1 MGVINFEK
9 QKLIKLI
16 DVAAG
21 RKKADLVLK
30 NAKIVDVFQAKIL
43 TGDIAISDGYIA
55 GIGESYQGVEERN
68 YTGKYVAPGFIEAHI
83 HIESSYVSPEEF
95 SRVFIPRGTTTI
107 LADPHEIVNVAGLKG
122 LDYMVNAAKNA
133 KMDVRYMMPPCV
145 PATNFETSG
154 ADLYADDMED
164 ALKTGEVDGLAELMN
179 FPGVINADDKMIDEI
194 LMAKKYGA
202 RIDGHAPQVVGK
214 DLNAYIAAGP
224 ANDHECSTLEE
235 AEERLARGM
244 YLLLREGSVTQDLR
258 KLLPIVNTANSRRC
272 LLSGD
277 DVQAK
282 TAINKGHLDNS
293 IRICIDEGLN
303 PITAIQMATL
313 NPAEYCGLN
322 DRGAIAPG
330 RRADMV
336 VFESLED
343 FAVEETYI
351 LGEKLSQGNEY
362 LGEVNYYPIDSVESS
377 MHVKDFTREKLQ
389 LHLNSDKVRA
399 IGVVPG
405 EVLTTEEHV
414 TVRRDGDDNFVY
426 NDQEDV
432 TKIVVVERHHNTG
445 NVNVNLLSG
454 YGIKAGAIAI
464 SIGHDSHNIIATG
477 TNDDDIFM
485 AVNELI
491 KQEGGAVVVKDEKVI
506 SRMELKIAGLMCNL
520 PAEKMIAQQD
530 ALDEAVHE
538 ELGVPDNVNPVM
550 TLSFMPLAVIPKLKI
565 TDKGLVDV
573 EKNAFVS
580 NELD

>member
-1 MGVINFEK
+1 MEK

-55 GIGESYQGVEERN
+55 GIGGSYQGVEERN

-122 LDYMVNAAKNA
+122 VDYMVNAAKNA
-133 KMDVRYMMPPCV
+133 KMDIRYMMPPCV

-351 LGEKLSQGNEY
+351 LGEKLSQGNKY

-414 TVRRDGDDNFVY
+414 TVKRDGDGNFVY

>member
-1 MGVINFEK
+1 MEK
-9 QKLIKLI
+9 RKLIKLI

-43 TGDIAISDGYIA
+43 IGDIAISDGYIA
-55 GIGESYQGVEERN
+55 GIGGSYQGVEERN

-133 KMDVRYMMPPCV
+133 KMDIRYMMPPCV

-194 LMAKKYGA
+194 LMAKKYDA

-303 PITAIQMATL
+303 PITAIQMVTL

-343 FAVEETYI
+343 FTVEETYI
-351 LGEKLSQGNEY
+351 LGEKLSQGNKY

-414 TVRRDGDDNFVY
+414 TVKRDGDGNFVY

-550 TLSFMPLAVIPKLKI
+550 TLSFIPLAVIPKLKI

>member
-1 MGVINFEK
+1 MEK

-43 TGDIAISDGYIA
+43 IGDIAISDGYIA
-55 GIGESYQGVEERN
+55 GIGGSYQGVEERN

-133 KMDVRYMMPPCV
+133 KMDIRYMMPPCV

-214 DLNAYIAAGP
+214 DLNAYIASGP

-282 TAINKGHLDNS
+282 TAINKGHLDNN

-351 LGEKLSQGNEY
+351 LGEKLSQGNKY

-414 TVRRDGDDNFVY
+414 TVKRDGDGNFVY

-550 TLSFMPLAVIPKLKI
+550 TLSFMPLAVIPRLKI

>member
-1 MGVINFEK
+1 MEK

-202 RIDGHAPQVVGK
+202 RIDGHVPQVVGK

>member
-1 MGVINFEK
+1 MEK

-133 KMDVRYMMPPCV
+133 KMDIRYMMPPCV

-179 FPGVINADDKMIDEI
+179 FPGVINAEDKMIDEI

-343 FAVEETYI
+343 FAVKETYI
-351 LGEKLSQGNEY
+351 LGEKLSQGNKY

-414 TVRRDGDDNFVY
+414 TVKRDGDGNFVY

-432 TKIVVVERHHNTG
+432 TKIVVVERHQNTG

>member
-1 MGVINFEK
+1 MEK

-202 RIDGHAPQVVGK
+202 RIDGHAPQIVGK

>member
-1 MGVINFEK
+1 MEK

-55 GIGESYQGVEERN
+55 GIGGSYQGVEECN

-107 LADPHEIVNVAGLKG
+107 LADPHEIVNVDGLKG

-133 KMDVRYMMPPCV
+133 KMDIRYMMPPCV

-351 LGEKLSQGNEY
+351 LGEKLSQGNKY

-414 TVRRDGDDNFVY
+414 TVKRDGDGNFVY

-520 PAEKMIAQQD
+520 SAEKMIAQQD

-550 TLSFMPLAVIPKLKI
+550 TLSFMTLAVIPKLKI

>member
-1 MGVINFEK
+1 MEK

-133 KMDVRYMMPPCV
+133 KMDIRYMMPPCV

-179 FPGVINADDKMIDEI
+179 FPGVINAEDKMIDEI

-351 LGEKLSQGNEY
+351 LGEKLSQGNKY

-414 TVRRDGDDNFVY
+414 TVKRDGDGNFVY

>member
-1 MGVINFEK
+1 MEK

-30 NAKIVDVFQAKIL
+30 NAKIVDVFQTKIL
-43 TGDIAISDGYIA
+43 IGDIAISDGYIA
-55 GIGESYQGVEERN
+55 GIGGSYQGVEERN

-122 LDYMVNAAKNA
+122 LDYMVNTAKNA
-133 KMDVRYMMPPCV
+133 KMDIRYMMPPCV

-179 FPGVINADDKMIDEI
+179 FPGVINADDKMIDKI

-313 NPAEYCGLN
+313 NPAEYCSLN

-351 LGEKLSQGNEY
+351 LGEKLSQGNKY

-405 EVLTTEEHV
+405 EVLTTEKHV
-414 TVRRDGDDNFVY
+414 TVKRDGDGNFVY

>member
-1 MGVINFEK
+1 MEK

-133 KMDVRYMMPPCV
+133 KMDIRYMMPPCV

-179 FPGVINADDKMIDEI
+179 FPGVINAEDKMIDEI

-282 TAINKGHLDNS
+282 TAINKGYLDNS

-351 LGEKLSQGNEY
+351 LGEKLSQGNKY

-414 TVRRDGDDNFVY
+414 TVKRDGDGNFVY

>member
-1 MGVINFEK
+1 MEK

-43 TGDIAISDGYIA
+43 IGDIAISDGYIA
-55 GIGESYQGVEERN
+55 GIGGSYQGVEERN

-133 KMDVRYMMPPCV
+133 KMDIRYMMPPCV

-154 ADLYADDMED
+154 ANLYADDMED

-414 TVRRDGDDNFVY
+414 TVKRDGDGNFVY

>member
-1 MGVINFEK
+1 MEK

-485 AVNELI
+485 TVNELI

>member
-1 MGVINFEK
+1 MEK

-133 KMDVRYMMPPCV
+133 KMDIRYMMPPCV

-179 FPGVINADDKMIDEI
+179 FPGVINAEDKMIDEI

-351 LGEKLSQGNEY
+351 LGEKLSQGNKY

-414 TVRRDGDDNFVY
+414 TVRRDGDGNFVY
-426 NDQEDV
+426 NDQEDI

-565 TDKGLVDV
+565 TDKGLVNV

>member
-1 MGVINFEK
+1 MEK

-43 TGDIAISDGYIA
+43 IGDIAISDGYIA
-55 GIGESYQGVEERN
+55 GIGGSYQGVEERN

-133 KMDVRYMMPPCV
+133 KMDIRYMMPPCV

-164 ALKTGEVDGLAELMN
+164 ALKTGKVDGLAELMN

-351 LGEKLSQGNEY
+351 LGEKLSQGNKY

-414 TVRRDGDDNFVY
+414 TVKRDGDGNFVY

>member
-1 MGVINFEK
+1 MEK

-293 IRICIDEGLN
+293 IRICIDEGLY

>member
-1 MGVINFEK
+1 MEK

-55 GIGESYQGVEERN
+55 GIGGSYQGVEERN

-133 KMDVRYMMPPCV
+133 KMDIRYMMPPCV

-351 LGEKLSQGNEY
+351 LGEKLSQGNKY

-414 TVRRDGDDNFVY
+414 TVKRDGDGNFVY

-520 PAEKMIAQQD
+520 SAEKMIAQQD

>member
-1 MGVINFEK
+1 MEK

-43 TGDIAISDGYIA
+43 IGDIAISDGYIA
-55 GIGESYQGVEERN
+55 GIGGSYQGVEERN

-133 KMDVRYMMPPCV
+133 KMDIRYMMPPCV

-351 LGEKLSQGNEY
+351 LGEKLSQGNKY

-377 MHVKDFTREKLQ
+377 MHVKDFTRKKLQ

-414 TVRRDGDDNFVY
+414 TVRRDGDGNFVY
-426 NDQEDV
+426 NDQEDI

-538 ELGVPDNVNPVM
+538 ELGVLDNVNPVM

>member
-1 MGVINFEK
+1 MKK

-43 TGDIAISDGYIA
+43 IGDIAISDGYIA
-55 GIGESYQGVEERN
+55 GIGGSYQGVEERN

-133 KMDVRYMMPPCV
+133 KMDIRYMMPPCV

-277 DVQAK
+277 DVQAE

-414 TVRRDGDDNFVY
+414 TVKRDGDGNFVY

>member
-1 MGVINFEK
+1 MEK

-43 TGDIAISDGYIA
+43 IGDIAISDGYIA
-55 GIGESYQGVEERN
+55 GIGGSYQGVEERN

-133 KMDVRYMMPPCV
+133 KMDIRYMMPPCV

-179 FPGVINADDKMIDEI
+179 FPGVINAEDKMIDEI

-336 VFESLED
+336 IFESLED

-351 LGEKLSQGNEY
+351 LGEKLSQGNKY

-405 EVLTTEEHV
+405 EVLTTEKHV
-414 TVRRDGDDNFVY
+414 TVKRDGDGNFVY

>member
-1 MGVINFEK
+1 MEK

-43 TGDIAISDGYIA
+43 IGDIAISDGYIA
-55 GIGESYQGVEERN
+55 GIGGSYQGVEERN

-133 KMDVRYMMPPCV
+133 KMDIRYMMPPCV

-351 LGEKLSQGNEY
+351 LGEKLSQGNKY
-362 LGEVNYYPIDSVESS
+362 LSEVNYYPIDSVESS

-405 EVLTTEEHV
+405 EVLTTEKHV
-414 TVRRDGDDNFVY
+414 TVKRDGDGNFVY

>member
-1 MGVINFEK
+1 MEK

-55 GIGESYQGVEERN
+55 GIGGSYQGVEERN

-133 KMDVRYMMPPCV
+133 KMDIRYMMPPCV

-164 ALKTGEVDGLAELMN
+164 ALRTGEVDGLAELMN

-351 LGEKLSQGNEY
+351 LGEKLSQGNKY

-414 TVRRDGDDNFVY
+414 TVKRDGDGNFVY

-432 TKIVVVERHHNTG
+432 TKIIVVERHHNTG

>member
-1 MGVINFEK
+1 MEK

-43 TGDIAISDGYIA
+43 IGDIAISDGYIA
-55 GIGESYQGVEERN
+55 GIGGSYQGVEECN

-133 KMDVRYMMPPCV
+133 KMDIRYMMPPCV

-313 NPAEYCGLN
+313 NPAEYCSLN

-351 LGEKLSQGNEY
+351 LGEKLSQGNKY

-405 EVLTTEEHV
+405 EVLTTEKHV
-414 TVRRDGDDNFVY
+414 TVKRDGDGNFVY

>member
-1 MGVINFEK
+1 MEK

-43 TGDIAISDGYIA
+43 IGDIAISDGYIA
-55 GIGESYQGVEERN
+55 GIGGSYQGVEERN

-133 KMDVRYMMPPCV
+133 KMDIRYMMPPCV

-224 ANDHECSTLEE
+224 ADDHECSTLEE

-313 NPAEYCGLN
+313 NPAEYCSLN

-351 LGEKLSQGNEY
+351 LGEKLSQGNKY

-377 MHVKDFTREKLQ
+377 MHVKDFTRKKLQ

-414 TVRRDGDDNFVY
+414 TVKRDGDGNFVY

>member
-1 MGVINFEK
+1 MEK

-43 TGDIAISDGYIA
+43 IGDIAISDGYIA
-55 GIGESYQGVEERN
+55 GIGGSYQGVEERN

-133 KMDVRYMMPPCV
+133 KMDIRYMMPPCV

-154 ADLYADDMED
+154 ANLYADDMED

-235 AEERLARGM
+235 AEERLARGV

-330 RRADMV
+330 RRADMF

-351 LGEKLSQGNEY
+351 LGEKLSQGNKY

-405 EVLTTEEHV
+405 EVLTTEKHV
-414 TVRRDGDDNFVY
+414 TVKRDGDGNFVY

>member
-1 MGVINFEK
+1 MEK

-43 TGDIAISDGYIA
+43 IGDIAISDGYIA
-55 GIGESYQGVEERN
+55 GIGGSYQGVEERN

-133 KMDVRYMMPPCV
+133 KMDIRYMMPPCV

-343 FAVEETYI
+343 FTVEETYI
-351 LGEKLSQGNEY
+351 LGEKLSQGNKY

-414 TVRRDGDDNFVY
+414 TVKRDGDGNFVY

>member
-1 MGVINFEK
+1 MEK

-43 TGDIAISDGYIA
+43 IGDIAISDGYIA
-55 GIGESYQGVEERN
+55 GIGGSYQGVEERN

-133 KMDVRYMMPPCV
+133 KMDIRYMMPPCV

-179 FPGVINADDKMIDEI
+179 FPGVINADNKMIDEI

-414 TVRRDGDDNFVY
+414 TVRRDGDGNFVY

>member
-1 MGVINFEK
+1 MEK

-43 TGDIAISDGYIA
+43 IGDIAISDGYIA
-55 GIGESYQGVEERN
+55 GIGGSYQGVEERN

-133 KMDVRYMMPPCV
+133 KMDIRYMMPPCV

-164 ALKTGEVDGLAELMN
+164 ALKTGKVDGLAELMN

-293 IRICIDEGLN
+293 IRICIDESLN

-414 TVRRDGDDNFVY
+414 TVRRDGDGNFVY

>member
-1 MGVINFEK
+1 MEK

-68 YTGKYVAPGFIEAHI
+68 YTGKYVVPGFIEAHI

>member
-1 MGVINFEK
+1 MEK

-43 TGDIAISDGYIA
+43 IGDIAISDGYIA
-55 GIGESYQGVEERN
+55 GIGGSYQGVEERN

-133 KMDVRYMMPPCV
+133 KMDIRYMMPPCV

-414 TVRRDGDDNFVY
+414 TVKRDSDGNFVY

>member
-1 MGVINFEK
+1 MEK

-43 TGDIAISDGYIA
+43 IGDIAISDGYIA
-55 GIGESYQGVEERN
+55 GIGGSYQGVEERN

-133 KMDVRYMMPPCV
+133 KMDIRYMMPPCV

-235 AEERLARGM
+235 AEERLAHGM

-351 LGEKLSQGNEY
+351 LGEKLSQGNKY

-414 TVRRDGDDNFVY
+414 TVKRDGDGNFVY

>member
-1 MGVINFEK
+1 MKK

-43 TGDIAISDGYIA
+43 IGDIAISDGYIA
-55 GIGESYQGVEERN
+55 GIGGSYQGVEERN

-133 KMDVRYMMPPCV
+133 KMDIRYMMPPCV

-351 LGEKLSQGNEY
+351 LGEKLSQGNKY

-414 TVRRDGDDNFVY
+414 TVKRDGDGNFVY

>member
-1 MGVINFEK
+1 MEK

-43 TGDIAISDGYIA
+43 IGDIAISDGYIA
-55 GIGESYQGVEERN
+55 GIGGSYQGVEERN

-133 KMDVRYMMPPCV
+133 KMDIRYMMPPCV

-313 NPAEYCGLN
+313 NPAEYCSLN

-405 EVLTTEEHV
+405 EVLTTEKHV
-414 TVRRDGDDNFVY
+414 TVKRDGDGNFVY

>member
-1 MGVINFEK
+1 MEK

-43 TGDIAISDGYIA
+43 IGDIAISDGYIA
-55 GIGESYQGVEERN
+55 GIGGSYQGVEERN

-133 KMDVRYMMPPCV
+133 KMDIRYMMPPCV

-351 LGEKLSQGNEY
+351 LGEKLSQGNKY

-414 TVRRDGDDNFVY
+414 TVKRDGDGNFVY

-550 TLSFMPLAVIPKLKI
+550 TLSFMPLAVIPRLKI

>member
-1 MGVINFEK
+1 MEK

-43 TGDIAISDGYIA
+43 IGDIAISDGYIA
-55 GIGESYQGVEERN
+55 GIGGSYQGVEERN

-133 KMDVRYMMPPCV
+133 KMDIRYMMPPCV

-194 LMAKKYGA
+194 LMAKKYDA

-351 LGEKLSQGNEY
+351 LGEKLSQGNKY

-405 EVLTTEEHV
+405 EVLTTEKHV
-414 TVRRDGDDNFVY
+414 TVKRDGDGNFVY

>member
-1 MGVINFEK
+1 MEK

-43 TGDIAISDGYIA
+43 IGDIAISDGYIA
-55 GIGESYQGVEERN
+55 GIGGSYQGVEERN

-133 KMDVRYMMPPCV
+133 KMDIRYMMPPCV

-164 ALKTGEVDGLAELMN
+164 ALKTGKVDGLAELMN

-351 LGEKLSQGNEY
+351 LGEKLSQGNKY

-405 EVLTTEEHV
+405 EVLTTEKHV
-414 TVRRDGDDNFVY
+414 TVKRDGDGNFVY

>member
-1 MGVINFEK
+1 MEK

-43 TGDIAISDGYIA
+43 IGDIAISDGYIA
-55 GIGESYQGVEERN
+55 GIGGSYQGVEERN

-133 KMDVRYMMPPCV
+133 KMDIRYMMPPCV

-179 FPGVINADDKMIDEI
+179 FPGVINADDKMNDEI

-224 ANDHECSTLEE
+224 ADDHECSTLEE

-313 NPAEYCGLN
+313 NPAEYCSLN

-351 LGEKLSQGNEY
+351 LGEKLSQGNKY

-405 EVLTTEEHV
+405 EVLTTEKHV
-414 TVRRDGDDNFVY
+414 TVKRDGDGNFVY

>member
-1 MGVINFEK
+1 MEK

-145 PATNFETSG
+145 PVTNFETSG

>member
-1 MGVINFEK
+1 MEK

-43 TGDIAISDGYIA
+43 IGDIAISDGYIA
-55 GIGESYQGVEERN
+55 GIGGSYQGVEERN

-95 SRVFIPRGTTTI
+95 SRVFIPRGTTNI

-133 KMDVRYMMPPCV
+133 KMDIRYMMPPCV

-351 LGEKLSQGNEY
+351 LGEKLSQGNKY

-414 TVRRDGDDNFVY
+414 TVKRDGDGNFVY

>member
-1 MGVINFEK
+1 MEK

-43 TGDIAISDGYIA
+43 IGDIAISDGYIA
-55 GIGESYQGVEERN
+55 GIGGSYQGVEERN

-133 KMDVRYMMPPCV
+133 KMDIRYMMPPCV

-351 LGEKLSQGNEY
+351 LGEKLSQGNKY
-362 LGEVNYYPIDSVESS
+362 LGEINYYPIDSVESS

-414 TVRRDGDDNFVY
+414 TVRRDGDGNFVY

>member
-1 MGVINFEK
+1 MEK

-43 TGDIAISDGYIA
+43 IGDIAISDGYIA
-55 GIGESYQGVEERN
+55 GIGGSYQGVEERN

-133 KMDVRYMMPPCV
+133 KMDIRYMMPPCV

-202 RIDGHAPQVVGK
+202 RIDGHAPQVVEK

-351 LGEKLSQGNEY
+351 LGEKLSQGNKY

-377 MHVKDFTREKLQ
+377 MHVKDFTRKKLQ

-414 TVRRDGDDNFVY
+414 TVKRDGDGNFVY

-520 PAEKMIAQQD
+520 PAKKMIAQQD